1 MSTKTPADRTAT
13 AMRILVMLGAVAV
26 AEWWIRVTLQIN
38 ERGEEAFFID
48 FVAFWT
54 AAKLALAGE
63 AMTVWNEPAFD
74 LAQNVPRAEDAR
86 MPWFYPATWHLA
98 VTPFAALPFSIAW
111 GGFILLSLGLL
122 VAAAR
127 RVTLRYWPVAV
138 VCPAVLLTT
147 MLGNNA
153 ILFAAC
159 LALALEMLMRNRSAG
174 AGPGV
179 LIAVLTMKPSLGLTV
194 PIALAAGGHWRAI
207 AWAAGSAL
215 LLAAIATALF
225 GIAHWQ
231 AFFAALSTA
240 MDRVTET
247 SLEAPRMISW
257 YALAHY
263 GGFGSIA
270 LPLHLALLTT
280 MALLLALLWRR
291 GEAAGDWRA
300 AALMIAVALTSP
312 HAFHYEMVYA
322 LAGMAFALRAGI
334 GWAGGLVLAL
344 LWIAPMPLLLPF
356 ETAPVVVLACPAA
369 TLAFGYSTWRGL
381 RG

>member
-1 MSTKTPADRTAT
+1 NVP
-13 AMRILVMLGAVAV
+13 
-26 AEWWIRVTLQIN
+26 
-38 ERGEEAFFID
+38 RGEE
-48 FVAFWT
+48 
-54 AAKLALAGE
+54 
-63 AMTVWNEPAFD
+63 
-74 LAQNVPRAEDAR
+74 AR
-86 MPWFYPATWHLA
+86 MPWFYPATWHMA
-98 VTPFAALPFSIAW
+98 VIPFAAAPFSAAW

-127 RVTLRYWPVAV
+127 GITRSYWPLAV

-159 LALALEMLMRNRSAG
+159 LAFGLDALMRRARAGSA
-174 AGPGV
+174 PGL
-179 LIAVLTMKPSLGLTV
+179 LIAVLTMKPSLGLTI
-194 PIALAAGGHWRAI
+194 PLALAAGGHWRAFV
-207 AWAAGSAL
+207 WAAGSAV
-215 LLAAIATALF
+215 LLAAIATAVF

-231 AFFAALSTA
+231 AFFAALATA

-263 GGFGSIA
+263 MGFGSVA
-270 LPLHLALLTT
+270 LPLHLALLAGMTF
-280 MALLLALLWRR
+280 LLTLLWRR
-291 GEAAGDWRA
+291 GAAAGDWRA

-334 GWAGGLVLAL
+334 GRGGGTVLAC
-344 LWIAPMPLLLPF
+344 LWLSPMPLLLPF
-356 ETAPVVVLACPAA
+356 ETAPVIVLACPAA
-369 TLAFGYSTWRGL
+369 TLAFLYCTFRGM
-381 RG
+381 RA